1 MGKQTK
7 ILLFGSLRPDI
18 SRESV
23 LEYSQ
28 TDILPVTDLLKQLA
42 VAADRVQLVMVNHKA
57 VSFDYGVLPGD
68 RVALFP
74 KEYMVFADWKDFRS

>member
-18 SRESV
+18 ARESIM
-23 LEYSQ
+23 EYPQ
-28 TDILPVTDLLKQLA
+28 KDPLPVKDLLKNLP
-42 VAADRVQLVMVNHKA
+42 VAPDRVQLVMVNHKA
-57 VSFDYGVLPGD
+57 VPFDFAVCPGD

-74 KEYMVFADWKDFRS
+74 REYMVFADWKDFRL